1 MSLGCLP
8 NGRYGRGL
16 ASASV
21 RIGVLGQLEVVGEGS
36 TTPSRP
42 RERAVV
48 AFLALRAGRV
58 ASVADLV
65 DALWGDDPPAT
76 AVKSLQSH
84 VARARASVGRGAL
97 VAAGEGY
104 RLEVE
109 PDAVDANRFELLL
122 DHAIGH
128 TSAGRHA
135 EALAVA
141 EDALALWRGDPYADL
156 PDSDVARAESTRLL
170 ERRAHTEELRVRT
183 LLDLGR
189 HELGVAVGEQLVS
202 ATPLRERRW
211 ALLMEA
217 LARAGRQ
224 ADALRAYQRARTT
237 LVDELGIEPGSD
249 LRQLEALILS
259 GEPLAPSAPT
269 ASPPTS
275 GAAVDDGPPGSLR
288 IPLPRPV
295 DREAS
300 RPLSGRRAELDALW
314 SAWERVRT
322 GAPLAVFLA
331 GEPGI
336 GKTRLAAEFARR
348 AHGDGALVLFGRCD
362 EAISPPFQPF
372 VDALDRLV
380 AEAGGDLGARL
391 GKHAG
396 ELSRFVPRLAERL
409 PDLAPPTVADPET
422 ERHLLLRAVTEATT
436 ALAAEGGVLLVIDDL
451 HWASAPTIQLV
462 RHLLRE
468 LEHVPLLV
476 LATYRDTDI
485 DRSHALGGLLADLRR
500 EAETE
505 RIGLA
510 GLDLGEVVDLV
521 VEATSAPNP
530 EELEVRELAATAHSV
545 TSGNPL
551 YLHELLRH
559 LVESG
564 ALLRAERRWI
574 RSADVS
580 DQALP
585 EGLRDVIGRRL
596 SSLSSD
602 ANEVLAWAALAARD
616 IPLEIIVQATRWA
629 EPRVIDAL
637 EEAVDARVLEEVGP
651 DRYRF
656 GHAVVRATLADEIR
670 TSRWV
675 RMHRALG
682 EAYEACR
689 PQDASALAHHFS
701 EAAPAGEAARALAH
715 LRTAA
720 EQAVD
725 QLAPTEGVSLY
736 ERALEVL
743 ADTGHDDDE
752 LRCDLLLGLGRAR
765 RLAGGDY
772 RPVVEEAVALAR
784 TLGDGER
791 MASALLTRDKGWQ
804 TTSFAVNRPLV
815 DQLEECLGLLSEA
828 DSPTRALVL
837 GTLGLELHYSGELDR
852 VGDLLDA
859 AVDMARRVG
868 DPATLAEVLVIRRAG
883 TQGWPDAAVIE
894 QGLAD
899 VEEMASLLDAG
910 PATHRGRTARSRLA
924 LSRVGALWAA
934 GRLDDPDAVPLPLD
948 EAVTPQDRWTF
959 VAHHAAVALLQ
970 GDHEEAAALTDRT
983 LALGQEAGEDDAL
996 PLWGNLTLF
1005 RLRQEGRATEAAAMV
1020 EQVLASGVPG
1030 EVHWTAALALLRCEA
1045 DEPELGRPSFEAAIA
1060 AYRDHPWDTGYLP
1073 TGVTLAFVAAELG
1086 ARDDGR
1092 WLLDTLAP
1100 LHSLVAVWPAISLIG
1115 PVTLGLGRLAAL
1127 LGERDL
1133 AETHLAHAEAW
1144 ARRRRTIYQLAE
1156 AILHRAANL
1165 HLRCAR
1171 GDDEL
1176 ATRLVDECR
1185 QLAAGH
1191 GFGTLLRRADAE
1203 PALRHPLG

>member
-1 MSLGCLP
+1 
-8 NGRYGRGL
+8 
-16 ASASV
+16 V

-48 AFLALRAGRV
+48 AFLALRGGRV

-104 RLEVE
+104 RLEVD
-109 PDAVDANRFELLL
+109 PDAVDAHRFEQLL

-128 TSAGRHA
+128 ASAGRHPD
-135 EALAVA
+135 ALSAS
-141 EDALALWRGDPYADL
+141 EGALALWRGEPYADL
-156 PDSDVARAESTRLL
+156 PESEVARAESTRLL
-170 ERRAHTEELRVRT
+170 ERRAHAEELRLRA

-189 HELGVAVGEQLVS
+189 HEPGVAVGEQLVAAS
-202 ATPLRERRW
+202 PLRERRW

-217 LARAGRQ
+217 LAGAGRQ
-224 ADALRAYQRARTT
+224 ADALRSYQRARAT
-237 LVDELGIEPGSD
+237 LVNELGIEPGSD
-249 LRQLEALILS
+249 LRQLEARILA
-259 GEPLAPSAPT
+259 GEALSASAP
-269 ASPPTS
+269 
-275 GAAVDDGPPGSLR
+275 AAPAPGSAPAVGHGPPGSLR
-288 IPLPRPV
+288 VPLPRPV
-295 DREAS
+295 DRESS

-314 SAWERVRT
+314 SAWEQARS

-336 GKTRLAAEFARR
+336 GKTRLAAELARR
-348 AHGDGALVLFGRCD
+348 AHTDGALVLFGRCD
-362 EAISPPFQPF
+362 QGISPPFQPF
-372 VDALDRLV
+372 VDAFDRLV
-380 AEAGGDLGARL
+380 AEADGDLRAGL
-391 GKHAG
+391 GEHAG

-409 PDLAPPTVADPET
+409 TDLPPPTVADPET
-422 ERHLLLRAVTEATT
+422 ERHLLLRAVTEAT
-436 ALAAEGGVLLVIDDL
+436 ASLAADGGTLMVIDDL

-485 DRSHALGGLLADLRR
+485 DRSHPLGGLLADLRR
-500 EAETE
+500 EAETK

-521 VEATSAPNP
+521 VEATSAPSP

-545 TSGNPL
+545 TAGNPL

-574 RSADVS
+574 RSADLS
-580 DQALP
+580 DQSLP

-596 SSLSSD
+596 SSLSAD
-602 ANEVLAWAALAARD
+602 ANEVLAWASLAARD
-616 IPLEIIVQATRWA
+616 VPLEVIVQATGWT
-629 EPRVIDAL
+629 EPRVLDAL
-637 EEAVDARVLEEVGP
+637 EEAADARVLEEVGP
-651 DRYRF
+651 DTYRF
-656 GHAVVRATLADEIR
+656 GHAVVRAILADEIR

-689 PQDASALAHHFS
+689 PADVSALAHHFS

-715 LRTAA
+715 LRVAA
-720 EQAVD
+720 ERAVD
-725 QLAPTEGVSLY
+725 QLASGEGVSLY

-743 ADTGHDDDE
+743 ADTGHDDEE
-752 LRCDLLLGLGRAR
+752 LRCDLLLGLGRAL

-772 RPVVEEAVALAR
+772 RPVVEEAIELAR
-784 TLGDGER
+784 ALGDGER
-791 MASALLTRDKGWQ
+791 MAAALLTRDKGWQ
-804 TTSFAVNRPLV
+804 TTSFAVNQPLV
-815 DQLEECLGLLSEA
+815 DQLEECLGLLPQA

-852 VGDLLDA
+852 VRDMLDA

-868 DPATLAEVLVIRRAG
+868 DPATLAEVLVIRRGG
-883 TQGWPDAAVIE
+883 TQGWPDPAVIE

-934 GRLDDPDAVPLPLD
+934 GRLDDPGAVPLPLD
-948 EAVTPQDRWTF
+948 QAVTPQDRWTIT
-959 VAHHAAVALLQ
+959 AHHAAIALLQ
-970 GDHEEAAALTDRT
+970 GDHDEAAALTDRT

-1005 RLRQEGRATEAAAMV
+1005 RLRQEGRASEAASMV

-1045 DEPELGRPSFEAAIA
+1045 DQSELGRPFFESAIA
-1060 AYRDHPWDTGYLP
+1060 AYRAHPWDTGYLP
-1073 TGVTLAFVAAELG
+1073 TGVTLGFVAAELDS
-1086 ARDDGR
+1086 RDDAR
-1092 WLLDTLAP
+1092 WLLATLEP

-1127 LGERDL
+1127 LGKRDL
-1133 AETHLAHAEAW
+1133 AETHLAHAERW
-1144 ARRRRTIYQLAE
+1144 ARRRRTTYQLAE
-1156 AILHRAANL
+1156 AILYRAANL
-1165 HLRCAR
+1165 HQRGAE

-1176 ATRLVDECR
+1176 AMALLGECR
-1185 QLAAGH
+1185 QLAAEH

-1203 PALRHPLG
+1203 LALRHRLR